1 MVYQHTGKTV
11 SMCGDGAN
19 DCGALKQAD
28 IGLSLSQAQASIS
41 APFTSQIANISSVV
55 ELIKECRAGLATNFS
70 LFNIMASYSL
80 VQYTSSSLLQLFYSY
95 PADFHY
101 LYWDLADNFFFIVV
115 IGHTATQTKLSID
128 KPNNSLFCLTNI
140 IQILITFGIQVLG
153 QISMILA
160 MSGRFNDNIDYDATG
175 GFSINKLRYI

>member
-1 MVYQHTGKTV
+1 
-11 SMCGDGAN
+11 MCGDGAN

-28 IGLSLSQAQASIS
+28 IGLSLSQAEASIS
-41 APFTSQIANISSVV
+41 APFTSQITNISSMV

-80 VQYTSSSLLQLFYSY
+80 TQYTTSIIAQIFYSF

-101 LYWDLADNFFFIVV
+101 LYWDIGCNFFFIIFV
-115 IGHTATQTKLSID
+115 GYTATSQKLSIAI
-128 KPNNSLFCLTNI
+128 PNNSLLCVTNLF
-140 IQILITFGIQVLG
+140 QVLFAFGINILG

-160 MSGRFNDNIDYDATG
+160 ISGPFAV
-175 GFSINKLRYI
+175 